1 MDVQRKIRRS
11 LGLAAAA
18 TLTAGITGFAPAD
31 ASPAP
36 AVVTVADGTLLIA
49 GSNGDDRVVVDF
61 TAADSVGVDLDGV
74 RQNVARSTFRA
85 ISVSLRSGADRFSV
99 ISGGSA
105 LTDAPLVV
113 DGGTG
118 DDTLLGGRGGDV
130 LLGDR
135 GDDFVDGGVGTDTE
149 VLGSGDDVAAW
160 LPGEGND
167 VVDGGTGR
175 DTLAFDGGGGDD
187 VMSLSANGRA
197 AVFLRSPGSI
207 RMDLSEVERL
217 AVHALAGAD
226 TVTVNDVSGTDVEE
240 TAVDLGVGG
249 AADVSS
255 DSVVVNGTDQDDHVT
270 VDAAGASVDVGGLHP
285 QTVITGS
292 DARDQLH
299 VNALGGHDDV
309 AVATP
314 ATQLLGILV
323 DLGSGQ

>member
-1 MDVQRKIRRS
+1 MDVHKNIRRS

-18 TLTAGITGFAPAD
+18 TLTAGFTGLAPAE
-31 ASPAP
+31 ASPA
-36 AVVTVADGTLLIA
+36 AAAVTVADGTLLIT
-49 GSNGDDRVVVDF
+49 GTNGDDRVVVDF
-61 TAADSVGVDLDGV
+61 TGADSVGVDLDGV
-74 RQNVARSTFRA
+74 RQNAARSTFRA

-113 DGGTG
+113 DGGSG

-130 LLGDR
+130 LVGDR

-167 VVDGGTGR
+167 VVDGGSGR

-187 VMSLSANGRA
+187 VMSLSANGHA

-207 RMDLSEVERL
+207 RMDLTEVEL
-217 AVHALAGAD
+217 VDVNALAGAD

-240 TAVDLGVGG
+240 TAIDLGVAGV
-249 AADVSS
+249 ADLGKDTVT
-255 DSVVVNGTDQDDHVT
+255 VNGTDQADHVS
-270 VDAAGASVDVGGLHP
+270 VSAAGDAVDVGGFQP
-285 QTVITGS
+285 ETAITGS
-292 DARDQLH
+292 DSRDELH
-299 VNALGGHDDV
+299 VNTLGGPDEVDV
-309 AVATP
+309 TNP
-314 ATQLLGILV
+314 ATLLIGILV
-323 DLGSGQ
+323 DFGTGQ